1 MKLSASLGQFE
12 QLVLSAVMAL
22 QDDAYGMQIYS
33 KVCELAGREMSLGST
48 YVTLD
53 RLQKKGYVTS
63 KVADGGSERG
73 GLPRKFYTMRSKG
86 EQALLESVATAT
98 RISESFWSLPQWKPL
113 HVKLFPKKSR

>member
-1 MKLSASLGQFE
+1 MKLTASLGQFE

-22 QDDAYGMQIYS
+22 QEDAYGMQIYS

-53 RLQKKGYVTS
+53 RLQKKGYISS
-63 KVADGGSERG
+63 KVADGGPDRG
-73 GLPRKFYTMRSKG
+73 GLPRKFYTMRPKG
-86 EQALLESVATAT
+86 EQALLAAVETAT

-113 HVKLFPKKSR
+113 HLKMFPKKSR